1 MNWRWI
7 IYKQASYFFYCLFS
21 KLKKTC
27 RQQYFDIMF
36 FKLFCSLKVMMTVW
50 RHTGGQ
56 TQHWECYAMFRA
68 QRCWFCTQNQISS
81 GGFTAV
87 LLSVILDYV
96 ILFQQK
102 GAAHTH
108 KEKQVCNMTIQPR
121 VPYTLPVVVAFRHWC
136 RISLPSPNWNLNR
149 KGRKCDT
156 DFTSAATGN
165 ECANPGIWY
174 CHWYNSQ
181 ISVLE

>member
-1 MNWRWI
+1 
-7 IYKQASYFFYCLFS
+7 
-21 KLKKTC
+21 
-27 RQQYFDIMF
+27 MF

-56 TQHWECYAMFRA
+56 IQHWECYAMFRA

-87 LLSVILDYV
+87 LLSVILDSV

-102 GAAHTH
+102 GAAHTQKKNKFVTSNPEFPTH
-108 KEKQVCNMTIQPR
+108 CQLWLLLGTDVGSVYHPQIG
-121 VPYTLPVVVAFRHWC
+121 TLIVREGNAIL
-136 RISLPSPNWNLNR
+136 ISHQQLQGMSSSWPWNR
-149 KGRKCDT
+149 WSIT
-156 DFTSAATGN
+156 VN